1 MARVLL
7 TGASSFSGLW
17 IAEALA
23 AAGHEVIA
31 PLKRPVVDYAGL
43 RLERVA
49 RLAGSAQVVEDTPFA
64 SPRFLDLARDGV
76 DVLAHHAADIPNY
89 RAADYDVAEGA
100 ARNLAGAEAVL
111 SALAEGGGRALIA
124 TGTTFEAGEGGGGPG
139 DVALSP
145 YGLSKTLTNEAL
157 RNFARWRG
165 LRFGKFVIAAPF
177 GPLEEGRFAWSLFQA
192 WFEGRAGQVRTPR
205 YVRDNIPA
213 PLLGRA
219 YADLVAQLLA
229 ADAPAEASGRP
240 AGYVGSQAD
249 FAERLAAEMRP
260 RLGLAC
266 AVENLS
272 QPELAEPEV
281 RVNSR
286 PYVTDDWDAAPFF
299 DAYAD
304 YYRRIAAAGLLSAP
318 A

>member
-7 TGASSFSGLW
+7 TGASAFTGLW

-23 AAGHEVIA
+23 EAGHQVTA
-31 PLKRPVVDYAGL
+31 PLRRARGDYAGL
-43 RLERVA
+43 RLERVE
-49 RLAGSAQVVEDTPFA
+49 RLAGSAEIVFEAPFA
-64 SPRFLDLARDGV
+64 SARFLDLAGGGFEL
-76 DVLAHHAADIPNY
+76 LAHHAADIPNY
-89 RAADYDVAEGA
+89 RAADYDVADGLARNISGAETVFSAFAKAGGA
-100 ARNLAGAEAVL
+100 AV
-111 SALAEGGGRALIA
+111 IA

-165 LRFGKFVIAAPF
+165 LKFGKFVIAAPF
-177 GPLEEGRFAWSLFQA
+177 GPLEEGRFAWSLFQS
-192 WFEGRAGQVRTPR
+192 WFADAPGQVRTPR

-219 YADLVAQLLA
+219 YAALADNLLA
-229 ADAPAEASGRP
+229 PDAPVEMFGRP
-240 AGYVGSQAD
+240 SGLVGTQGD
-249 FAERLAAEMRP
+249 FAQRLAAEMRP

-266 AVENLS
+266 AVEALP

-281 RVNSR
+281 RINAQ
-286 PYVTDDWDAAPFF
+286 PAIPADWDGAAFW
-299 DAYAD
+299 DAYAH
-304 YYRRIAAAGLLSAP
+304 YYRRIAAAGLLAAP